1 VRRELLIGGEGTNSY
16 TSGLEAQKGHEASD
30 RPWLAYVQCHDI
42 AEADQRDCRISICG
56 GTNTVWAA
64 SAPAERGKVLGLCT
78 SGAGICAF
86 RAARDASYSGSRA
99 DITPFPRLKM
109 TTLLQGN

>member
-1 VRRELLIGGEGTNSY
+1 M
-16 TSGLEAQKGHEASD
+16 
-30 RPWLAYVQCHDI
+30 
-42 AEADQRDCRISICG
+42 CG

-78 SGAGICAF
+78 SGAGIGAF

-99 DITPFPRLKM
+99 DITPIPAAQDDNFSAR
-109 TTLLQGN
+109 TLALRVEVSHVAKKCRIGEPT